1 MSFSF
6 FSLAYLDLISKPSSP
21 EEPGLFS
28 DMVSVPTSGKQIKD
42 ERETFRNF
50 LQAINLIPRV
60 AEQQDTASTFS
71 VSTKLRYLHVHLVD
85 GGFDNLAKKGKGKGK
100 NRVETEDRNKRRRQV
115 GGGKNAILS
124 SAFELFDFE
133 FSFVPRSCQDEKTYF
148 FISLLYFFTK
158 FIVSVAQHRSAESEG
173 LRFDSSKGLSFFC
186 LTLVTRRKNI
196 FLNLKLDK
204 ISTGIFSLLM
214 YMVNNVLVN
223 TDTTLHQNFASELS
237 FYCKELAACISSPV
251 HSWSSGL
258 RNRKVGG

>member
-133 FSFVPRSCQDEKTYF
+133 FPLSHALAKTKKKISLFLYY
-148 FISLLYFFTK
+148 ISLL
-158 FIVSVAQHRSAESEG
+158 
-173 LRFDSSKGLSFFC
+173 
-186 LTLVTRRKNI
+186 
-196 FLNLKLDK
+196 
-204 ISTGIFSLLM
+204 SL
-214 YMVNNVLVN
+214 
-223 TDTTLHQNFASELS
+223 
-237 FYCKELAACISSPV
+237 
-251 HSWSSGL
+251 
-258 RNRKVGG
+258 

>member
-100 NRVETEDRNKRRRQV
+100 NRVETEDRNKRRHQV

-133 FSFVPRSCQDEKTYF
+133 FFLCPTP
-148 FISLLYFFTK
+148 LP
-158 FIVSVAQHRSAESEG
+158 
-173 LRFDSSKGLSFFC
+173 
-186 LTLVTRRKNI
+186 RRKNI
-196 FLNLKLDK
+196 FLYFF
-204 ISTGIFSLLM
+204 TIFL
-214 YMVNNVLVN
+214 Y
-223 TDTTLHQNFASELS
+223 
-237 FYCKELAACISSPV
+237 
-251 HSWSSGL
+251 
-258 RNRKVGG
+258 

>member
-1 MSFSF
+1 MSFFF

-115 GGGKNAILS
+115 GGGKNVILS

-173 LRFDSSKGLSFFC
+173 LRFDSSKGLSFFFLC

-196 FLNLKLDK
+196 FLNMKLDK
-204 ISTGIFSLLM
+204 ISTGIFFLLM

-223 TDTTLHQNFASELS
+223 TDTTLHQKFC
-237 FYCKELAACISSPV
+237 F
-251 HSWSSGL
+251 
-258 RNRKVGG
+258 